1 MADSNR
7 RKFIGK
13 SAAAAAVAATVGTG
27 RAAAQA
33 NATKKVLWTNGKKPE
48 ETPLF
53 SPAVSYGSLLFLS
66 GIGAHFPGDIKAHT
80 KHVLDEIQQKLESS
94 GSSMDKVLKCQVYL
108 ADGKDYKAMNEVFQ
122 GRFGSEPPV
131 RTTIAA
137 AWIPGNSLVEID
149 VIAYI

>member
-1 MADSNR
+1 MANPNR
-7 RKFIGK
+7 RNFIAT
-13 SAAAAAVAATVGTG
+13 SATTAVAATAASGT
-27 RAAAQA
+27 AAAQS
-33 NATKKVLWTNGKKPE
+33 NTTKKVLWNDGKKPDK
-48 ETPLF
+48 TPLF
-53 SPAVSYGSLLFLS
+53 SPAVSYGNLLFLS

-80 KHVLDEIQQKLESS
+80 KHVLDEIQKKLEAS

-108 ADGKDYKAMNEVFQ
+108 ANSKDYQPMNEVFQ

-137 AWIPGNSLVEID
+137 AWIPGDSLVEID